1 MLPTRVLYNSVT
13 RRNYYRERPRYQRFQ
28 QKSSFINKWAGRP
41 TFFYEVTGVGCLVGG
56 FCVYN
61 LEVVPV
67 SGRRRFNV
75 VSPEL
80 EEGIAQEQYQ
90 GNAFVLPGGKVFVF
104 SGILPVC
111 AGEDGLAAALGH
123 EIAHDLA
130 HHAAERMSNSLLKQ
144 EAEADYIDLTA
155 VGIWQRMESERA
167 EPPQFL
173 STHPSHHNR
182 QQKIREW
189 ASLVP
194 GNREISTEPPNSGM
208 VDRASGQTRWCR
220 WCRWCR

>member
-1 MLPTRVLYNSVT
+1 MLPTRVLYSATTRAPLLRTPRLVTRLHLFPQSRDSVT

-90 GNAFVLPGGKVFVF
+90 VIMREYRNK
-104 SGILPVC
+104 ILP
-111 AGEDGLAAALGH
+111 E
-123 EIAHDLA
+123 
-130 HHAAERMSNSLLKQ
+130 
-144 EAEADYIDLTA
+144 
-155 VGIWQRMESERA
+155 
-167 EPPQFL
+167 
-173 STHPSHHNR
+173 
-182 QQKIREW
+182 
-189 ASLVP
+189 
-194 GNREISTEPPNSGM
+194 
-208 VDRASGQTRWCR
+208 
-220 WCRWCR
+220 